1 MIEEFKSMEQ
11 SQKAKR
17 KNLAEW
23 RSQRM
28 HEVELPSGLTVTVR
42 DVSITDLALTGRVPN
57 TLMSAFVDA
66 ADSQE
71 AEKIAGEAIQNNA
84 KEFGTLLDV
93 MTEACLVEPRIS
105 RDPSDETITLSEIPT
120 DDKLFLF
127 NYMNRDVQAVRSFR
141 EGEKKPDSSA

>member
-1 MIEEFKSMEQ
+1 MSDELKQMEQ
-11 SQKAKR
+11 SQQAKR
-17 KNLAEW
+17 KTLAEW
-23 RSQRM
+23 RAERV
-28 HEVELPSGLTVTVR
+28 HELELPSGLVVKVR

-66 ADSQE
+66 AEAGD

-84 KEFGTLLDV
+84 KEFGILLDV
-93 MTEACLVEPRIS
+93 MTEGCLVEPRIS
-105 RDPSDETITLSEIPT
+105 DKPSDDCVTLAEIPT

-141 EGEKKPDSSA
+141 EGEEEPDRSA